1 MAVFSV
7 AVVPVLVPPERPLV
21 DLSLDLKRSA
31 EVVDWQAL
39 VQDWSSAGCLTSGL
53 GVHLEDP
60 TALVAHPEVAAIN
73 QTSHPA
79 PEASLDQH
87 WPPGWKR
94 KLRSVGSGS

>member
-1 MAVFSV
+1 MADFSV
-7 AVVPVLVPPERPLV
+7 APEDDLVPPERPLV

-31 EVVDWQAL
+31 EVAGWQAL
-39 VQDWSSAGCLTSGL
+39 MQDWSSAGCLTSGL
-53 GVHLEDP
+53 GVHRPSARD
-60 TALVAHPEVAAIN
+60 LVSHPQVAAVN

-79 PEASLDQH
+79 PEARLEQH